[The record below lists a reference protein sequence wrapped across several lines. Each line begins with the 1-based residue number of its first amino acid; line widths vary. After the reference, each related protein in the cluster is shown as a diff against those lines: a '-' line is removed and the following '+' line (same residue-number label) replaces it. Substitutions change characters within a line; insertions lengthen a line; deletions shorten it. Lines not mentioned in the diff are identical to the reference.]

1 MRFTTSS
8 SELQKVLGTIG
19 GVIPSKSTLPIIEN
33 FLFEVSKDTL
43 KISATDLDTSMVMT
57 MNVKGAADGKIA
69 IPAKRLTETIRSLP
83 NTEIA
88 FSASADN
95 NKILLSTAT
104 GEYKLTGES
113 SDNYPTIPAFKG
125 SSEMKISDE
134 VLARLIHKTSFAVS
148 SDELRPAM
156 MGILFQI
163 KKNELRTVATDG
175 HRLVRIVAAG
185 VATTTSEKDVII
197 PAKALN
203 LVSKSLGTG
212 ESVIS
217 FSDTHAMFSQSGV
230 TLISRIIEEKYPNY
244 ESVIPLDNEKKLT
257 IDKNE
262 LLASVRRTALY
273 ASSTTHQV
281 RFTLKKNSV
290 IISAEDIDFGSEA
303 KETIA
308 ADYAAEPMEIGF
320 NSAYVIDI
328 LSHIDSNEIT
338 MHFSSATRAS
348 IVKPVTQKNGENVLM
363 LVMPVR
369 LNS

>member
-8 SELQKVLGTIG
+8 SDLQKVLSTIG

-33 FLFEVSKDTL
+33 FLFEVSKDQL
-43 KISATDLDTSMVMT
+43 KISATDLDTAMT
-57 MNVKGAADGKIA
+57 MTMKVKGSADGKIA
-69 IPAKRLTETIRSLP
+69 VPAKRLTETIRSLP
-83 NTEIA
+83 NTEII
-88 FSASADN
+88 FSATLEN
-95 NKILLSTAT
+95 NKILLSTKT
-104 GEYKLTGES
+104 GEYKLTGENCE
-113 SDNYPTIPAFKG
+113 NYPTIPAFKG
-125 SSEMKISDE
+125 SSEMKISDD
-134 VLARLIHKTSFAVS
+134 VLSRLINKTSFAVS

-163 KKNELRTVATDG
+163 KKNEIRAVATDG
-175 HRLVRIVAAG
+175 HRLVRIVTTG
-185 VATTTSEKDVII
+185 VSSTNAEKDVII

-203 LVSKSLGTG
+203 LVSRSLSDG
-212 ESVIS
+212 ETTIS
-217 FSDTHAMFSQSGV
+217 FSDTHAMFSRDGI

-244 ESVIPLDNEKKLT
+244 ESVIPLDNEKTLT

-281 RFTLKKNSV
+281 RFTLNKNSV
-290 IISAEDIDFGSEA
+290 IISAEDIDLGSEA

-308 ADYAAEPMEIGF
+308 CDYTADNLEIGF

-328 LSHIDSNEIT
+328 LSHIDTNEI
-338 MHFSSATRAS
+338 MMLFSSATRAS
-348 IVKPVTQKNGENVLM
+348 ILKPVNQKNGENVLM

-369 LNS
+369 LNN

>member
-8 SELQKVLGTIG
+8 GDLQKVLSTIG

-33 FLFEVSKDTL
+33 FLFEVSKDQL
-43 KISATDLDTSMVMT
+43 KISATDLDTSMIMT
-57 MNVKGAADGKIA
+57 MKIKGSSDGKIA

-83 NTEIA
+83 NTEVV
-88 FSASADN
+88 FTASMEN
-95 NKILLSTAT
+95 NKISLSTAN

-113 SDNYPTIPAFKG
+113 SENYPTIPAFKG
-125 SSEMKISDE
+125 SSEMTISDE
-134 VLARLIHKTSFAVS
+134 ILARLIHNTSFAVS

-163 KKNELRTVATDG
+163 KKNEIRAVATDG
-175 HRLVRIVAAG
+175 HRLVRIVTTG
-185 VATTTSEKDVII
+185 LTATTGEKDIII

-203 LVSKSLGTG
+203 LVLKSIGG
-212 ESVIS
+212 AESVIS
-217 FSDTHAMFSQSGV
+217 FSDTHAMFSRNNV

-244 ESVIPLDNEKKLT
+244 ESVIPLDNEKTLT

-290 IISAEDIDFGSEA
+290 VISAEDIDFGSEA

-308 ADYAAEPMEIGF
+308 CDYAADPLEIGF

-328 LSHIDSNEIT
+328 LSHVDANEV
-338 MHFSSATRAS
+338 MMLFSSPTRAS
-348 IVKPVTQKNGENVLM
+348 IIKPVNQRNGENVLM

-369 LNS
+369 LNT